1 MTQTTMIKPED
12 VKQLRDQTG
21 AGIMDCKRALE
32 ESEGDVDKAVAWLRA
47 KGLSTA
53 AKKAGR
59 EAREGVVTSYIHHG
73 GRLGVLLEL
82 NCETDFV
89 ARTDDFQQLAREL
102 AMQVAGLGPLFV
114 SREDVPADVLDE
126 KRRAF
131 SDEATAEGRP
141 ADRIGDIV
149 EGKLNK
155 WLESVVLLEQPYR
168 DTDKKVADLITE
180 SVAKLGENIRVA
192 AVRPNGGWRD
202 GRRAERRGGRLAW
215 SGGPPPTRQPYRR
228 VLLKLSGEA
237 LMGPRQYGIDPE
249 VARNIAG
256 QVAEAGRAACRSPSS
271 SAAETSSAACRRLR
285 PAWTDRPPTTWACWP
300 P

>member
-32 ESEGDVDKAVAWLRA
+32 ESAGDVDKAVAWLRA

-102 AMQVAGLGPLFV
+102 AMQVAGLGPLYV
-114 SREDVPADVLDE
+114 SRDDVPADVVDE

-131 SDEATAEGRP
+131 SDEAAAEGRP

-149 EGKLNK
+149 DGKLNK

-168 DTDKKVADLITE
+168 DTDRKVADLITE
-180 SVAKLGENIRVA
+180 SIAKLGENIRVA
-192 AVRPNGGWRD
+192 RFARMAVGETTGEQD
-202 GRRAERRGGRLAW
+202 
-215 SGGPPPTRQPYRR
+215 
-228 VLLKLSGEA
+228 GEA
-237 LMGPRQYGIDPE
+237 
-249 VARNIAG
+249 A
-256 QVAEAGRAACRSPSS
+256 
-271 SAAETSSAACRRLR
+271 
-285 PAWTDRPPTTWACWP
+285 
-300 P
+300 